1 MKPRN
6 CSACGG
12 SLSDGLGVIEVQ
24 RKRAL
29 PKQATLEFRTCRSCG
44 LFHLFP
50 EFPEQWKP

>member
-1 MKPRN
+1 MKPIN

-29 PKQATLEFRTCRSCG
+29 PKQATLEFRTCNSCG